1 MVKRNHKFKS
11 GEGAMYYTRK
21 AAMNKLQLNIKDFR
35 QLCILKGIYP
45 REPKHRA
52 RAQHGSREMKIL
64 YHKKDITFLLH
75 EPIVWTLRDR
85 KIFNRRIKHAAAKQ
99 NMNLRDIRLH
109 NYPQLKLDHIVKER
123 YPTFIDAIKEL
134 DDCMTLLFMFS
145 TFPATKI
152 ITRELTRMSRRLTV
166 EFMHYVIAA
175 QALRKVFISI
185 KGYYFQAEIKGE
197 TVTWI
202 VPHYFPY
209 SPHRG
214 EMVDLSIMK
223 SFGDFFTVMAGFINY
238 RLYHSINL
246 VYPPQFAHS
255 LDSDETMGNEQKF
268 VSERIAA
275 LNVELLRSD
284 GGNGDTEEPE
294 LLEWTGN
301 DEELPH
307 VSQIR
312 QEAQNV
318 NKLKTL
324 FKGLK
329 FFLNREVPREPLV
342 FIIRC
347 FGGKVSWDK
356 TMFVGATFDESDE
369 TITHQIVDRPSM
381 EKQHISRD
389 YIQPQWV
396 FDSVNQRRLL
406 PTNKYFMGAVLPPH
420 LSPFTSANAR
430 YVPPEELAAR
440 KAAEGEEEEETFEPA
455 EVNADQEH
463 ISDDEEVQ
471 DPENE
476 QEMQDYA
483 LMKAFNDERTD
494 SLNSGKKE
502 GADDATDNGKDA
514 AEKKQQQNGDA
525 ESDDEG
531 EEEEED
537 DDEEEEEDV
546 MPKKQ
551 KPVSNKPKGMAVRRG
566 TVYRENEAEKKIV
579 DKQEEALRA
588 RMVKSRHR
596 KLYSQLVEREK
607 KADKNARLLANKRA
621 RIEKQKRAEQME
633 KQKQQRKQ
641 ILA

>member
-1 MVKRNHKFKS
+1 MLLWNFKS

-21 AAMNKLQLNIKDFR
+21 GAMRKLQLNIKDFR

-45 REPKHRA
+45 REPKNRA

-99 NMNLRDIRLH
+99 NMSLRDIRLH

-145 TFPATKI
+145 TFPATKV
-152 ITRELTRMSRRLTV
+152 ITRDLTRMARRLTV

-209 SPHRG
+209 APHRG
-214 EMVDLSIMK
+214 EMIDLSIMK

-246 VYPPQFAHS
+246 VYPPQFAHT
-255 LDSDETMGNEQKF
+255 LESDDTLSSEQKF

-275 LNVELLRSD
+275 LNVDLLRSD
-284 GGNGDTEEPE
+284 GGNGEAEEPE
-294 LLEWTGN
+294 LLEWVGN
-301 DEELPH
+301 EEDLPQ
-307 VSQIR
+307 VNQIR
-312 QEAQNV
+312 QEAQSV

-329 FFLNREVPREPLV
+329 FYLNREVPREPLV

-381 EKQHISRD
+381 DKQYISRD

-406 PTNKYFMGAVLPPH
+406 PTNKYFIGAVLPPH
-420 LSPFTSANAR
+420 LSPFTSATAR
-430 YVPPEELAAR
+430 YVPPEELALR
-440 KAAEGEEEEETFEPA
+440 KAEQGEEEEDKFEPA
-455 EVNADQEH
+455 EVNDEQEEH
-463 ISDDEEVQ
+463 ISDDDEEL
-471 DPENE
+471 DPEEE
-476 QEMQDYA
+476 QQKQEFE
-483 LMKAFNDERTD
+483 LLKAFNEEQTD
-494 SLNSGKKE
+494 ALNSGKDE
-502 GADDATDNGKDA
+502 TTAEATENGKEEANGTA
-514 AEKKQQQNGDA
+514 AAVAMAGKQERKKKQSDA
-525 ESDDEG
+525 
-531 EEEEED
+531 
-537 DDEEEEEDV
+537 
-546 MPKKQ
+546 
-551 KPVSNKPKGMAVRRG
+551 PKGMAVKRG
-566 TVYRENEAEKKIV
+566 SVYKGSAGEEKKV
-579 DKQEEALRA
+579 SKEEEALRA
-588 RMVKSRHR
+588 RMVKSKHR
-596 KLYSQLVEREK
+596 KLYSKLMERQKQSDKEARILEK
-607 KADKNARLLANKRA
+607 KRT
-621 RIEKQKRAEQME
+621 RIEKQKKAEQME
-633 KQKQQRKQ
+633 KQKKQRKQ

>member
-21 AAMNKLQLNIKDFR
+21 AAMRKLQLNIKDFR
-35 QLCILKGIYP
+35 QLCILKGVYP

-52 RAQHGSREMKIL
+52 RAQHGSQEIKIL

-85 KIFNRRIKHAAAKQ
+85 KIFNRRIKHAVAKQ
-99 NMNLRDIRLH
+99 NINLRDIRLH

-134 DDCMTLLFMFS
+134 DDCMTLLFTFS

-238 RLYHSINL
+238 RLYHSVNL
-246 VYPPQFAHS
+246 VYPPQFAHT
-255 LDSDETMGNEQKF
+255 LDSEETMGDEQKF

-275 LNVELLRSD
+275 LNVDLLRSD
-284 GGNGDTEEPE
+284 GGNNGDAEETE

-301 DEELPH
+301 DEDLPH

-312 QEAQNV
+312 QEAQSV

-329 FFLNREVPREPLV
+329 FYLNREVPREPLV

-369 TITHQIVDRPSM
+369 TITHQIVDRPTM
-381 EKQHISRD
+381 DKQYISRD

-406 PTNKYFMGAVLPPH
+406 PTNKYFIGAVLPPH
-420 LSPFTSANAR
+420 LSPFTKSDAR
-430 YVPPEELAAR
+430 YVPPEELAVR
-440 KAAEGEEEEETFEPA
+440 KGDQEEEDNEKFEAA
-455 EVNADQEH
+455 EVNVDQEQ
-463 ISDDEEVQ
+463 ISDDEEVL
-471 DPENE
+471 DPEEE
-476 QEMQDYA
+476 QQQQEYA
-483 LMKAFNDERTD
+483 LMKAYNDERTD
-494 SLNSGKKE
+494 DLNSGKDE
-502 GADDATDNGKDA
+502 NDANDNEVNQGAEKSTQNGKEKPA
-514 AEKKQQQNGDA
+514 AGGDERQAQEKEQPAK
-525 ESDDEG
+525 
-531 EEEEED
+531 
-537 DDEEEEEDV
+537 
-546 MPKKQ
+546 
-551 KPVSNKPKGMAVRRG
+551 KPKGMAVKPG
-566 TVYRENEAEKKIV
+566 KVFKENEQDQRGLTKH
-579 DKQEEALRA
+579 DEALRA
-588 RMVKSRHR
+588 RMVKSKHR
-596 KLYSQLVEREK
+596 KLYSKLMERQK
-607 KADKNARLLANKRA
+607 QSDKEAHILASKRA
-621 RIEKQKRAEQME
+621 RIEKQKKAAQTE
-633 KQKQQRKQ
+633 KQKKQRKQ

>member
-1 MVKRNHKFKS
+1 MVKRNHKFKT

-21 AAMNKLQLNIKDFR
+21 AAMRKLQLNIRDFR

-45 REPKHRA
+45 REPKNRA
-52 RAQHGSREMKIL
+52 RAQKGSRELRIL

-85 KIFNRRIKHAAAKQ
+85 KIYNRRIKHAAAKH
-99 NMNLRDIRLH
+99 NVHLRDIRRH

-145 TFPATKI
+145 TFPATKV

-223 SFGDFFTVMAGFINY
+223 SFGDFFIVMAGFINF
-238 RLYHSINL
+238 RLYNSINL
-246 VYPPQFAHS
+246 VYPPQFSHT
-255 LDSDETMGNEQKF
+255 LDSDETMKNESKF
-268 VSERIAA
+268 IGERIAA
-275 LNVELLRSD
+275 LNVELVRTD
-284 GGNGDTEEPE
+284 GGNGDVEEPE

-301 DEELPH
+301 DEDLPH
-307 VSQIR
+307 MSQIR
-312 QEAQNV
+312 EDAQSLH
-318 NKLKTL
+318 KLKTL

-329 FFLNREVPREPLV
+329 FFLNREVPREPLA

-369 TITHQIVDRPSM
+369 TITHQIVDRPTID
-381 EKQHISRD
+381 KQYISRD
-389 YIQPQWV
+389 YVQPQWL

-406 PTNKYFMGAVLPPH
+406 PTNKYFIGAVLPPH
-420 LSPFTSANAR
+420 LSPFTSSSTTQ
-430 YVPPEELAAR
+430 YVPPEELALR
-440 KAAEGEEEEETFEPA
+440 KGEEEDEKFEKA
-455 EVNADQEH
+455 EVNEEGDKEQ
-463 ISDDEEVQ
+463 ISDDEEEL
-471 DPENE
+471 DPEEE
-476 QEMQDYA
+476 QQQQEYA
-483 LMKAFNDERTD
+483 LLKAFNDERTD
-494 SLNSGKKE
+494 DLNSGADAADE
-502 GADDATDNGKDA
+502 QQQEDDAKP
-514 AEKKQQQNGDA
+514 AET
-525 ESDDEG
+525 ST
-531 EEEEED
+531 
-537 DDEEEEEDV
+537 
-546 MPKKQ
+546 
-551 KPVSNKPKGMAVRRG
+551 NKPKGMAVKQG
-566 TVYRENEAEKKIV
+566 KVYKEDAQEMRNIT
-579 DKQEEALRA
+579 KQEEALRA

-596 KLYSQLVEREK
+596 KLYSKLMEK
-607 KADKNARLLANKRA
+607 KKASEKEANALANKRD
-621 RIEKQKRAEQME
+621 RFEKEKKVQQLK
-633 KQKQQRKQ
+633 KQKQQRKK
-641 ILA
+641 ILS

>member
-21 AAMNKLQLNIKDFR
+21 AAMNKLQLNIRDFR
-35 QLCILKGIYP
+35 QLCILKGVYP

-123 YPTFIDAIKEL
+123 YPSFIDAIKEL
-134 DDCMTLLFMFS
+134 DDCMTLLFTFS

-166 EFMHYVIAA
+166 EFMHYIIAA

-202 VPHYFPY
+202 VPHCLPY
-209 SPHRG
+209 SPHHG
-214 EMVDLSIMK
+214 ELVDLTIMK

-246 VYPPQFAHS
+246 IYPPQFSHS
-255 LDSDETMGNEQKF
+255 LDSDDTMENEHKF
-268 VSERIAA
+268 ISERVAT
-275 LNVELLRSD
+275 LNDELLRTD
-284 GGNGDTEEPE
+284 GGNGDAEETE

-301 DEELPH
+301 DEDLPH
-307 VSQIR
+307 VTQIR
-312 QEAQNV
+312 EEAQSL

-329 FFLNREVPREPLV
+329 FFLNREVPREPLT

-347 FGGKVSWDK
+347 FGGKVSWDS
-356 TMFVGATFDESDE
+356 TMFVGSTFEESDE

-381 EKQHISRD
+381 DKQHISRD
-389 YIQPQWV
+389 YVQPQWV

-406 PTNKYFMGAVLPPH
+406 PTNKYFIGAVLPPH
-420 LSPFTSANAR
+420 LSPFTSGKTR
-430 YVPPEELAAR
+430 YVPPEELAMR
-440 KAAEGEEEEETFEPA
+440 KGEQGEEDDEMFEPA
-455 EVNADQEH
+455 ETNDDQEH
-463 ISDDEEVQ
+463 ISDDEEVL
-471 DPENE
+471 DPEEE
-476 QEMQDYA
+476 QQQQEYA
-483 LMKAFNDERTD
+483 LMKAYNDERTD
-494 SLNSGKKE
+494 EFNSGK
-502 GADDATDNGKDA
+502 DDENGTNEQETSEEKQKQNVQEKLA
-514 AEKKQQQNGDA
+514 QIKQRAELAKQQA
-525 ESDDEG
+525 
-531 EEEEED
+531 
-537 DDEEEEEDV
+537 
-546 MPKKQ
+546 KK
-551 KPVSNKPKGMAVRRG
+551 SKGMAVRPG
-566 TVYRENEAEKKIV
+566 KVYKEHEQEQRSLTKNEES
-579 DKQEEALRA
+579 LRA
-588 RMVKSRHR
+588 RMVKSKHR
-596 KLYSQLVEREK
+596 KLYSKMIGRQKQL
-607 KADKNARLLANKRA
+607 DKEVNLLAEKRA
-621 RIEKQKRAEQME
+621 RIDEQKKAEHTDKQK
-633 KQKQQRKQ
+633 KQRKQ
-641 ILA
+641 ILS

>member
-1 MVKRNHKFKS
+1 MVKRNHKFKT

-21 AAMNKLQLNIKDFR
+21 AAMRKLQLGIKDFR

-45 REPKHRA
+45 REPKNRA
-52 RAQHGSREMKIL
+52 RAQKGSRELKIL

-85 KIFNRRIKHAAAKQ
+85 KIFNRRIKHAAAKK
-99 NMNLRDIRLH
+99 NVHLRDIRLY

-145 TFPATKI
+145 TFPATKV
-152 ITRELTRMSRRLTV
+152 ITRELTHMSRRLTV

-223 SFGDFFTVMAGFINY
+223 SFGDFFIVMAGFINY
-238 RLYHSINL
+238 RLYNSINL
-246 VYPPQFAHS
+246 VYPPQFSYA
-255 LDSDETMGNEQKF
+255 LDSEETMKNETRF
-268 VSERIAA
+268 IGERIAA
-275 LNVELLRSD
+275 LNVELARTD
-284 GGNGDTEEPE
+284 GGNGEVEEPE

-301 DEELPH
+301 DEDLPH
-307 VSQIR
+307 MTQIR
-312 QEAQNV
+312 EEAQNLH
-318 NKLKTL
+318 KLKTL

-381 EKQHISRD
+381 EQQYISRD
-389 YIQPQWV
+389 YVQPQWL

-406 PTNKYFMGAVLPPH
+406 PTNKYFIGAVLPPH
-420 LSPFTSANAR
+420 LSPFTSGNAQ
-430 YVPPEELAAR
+430 YVPPEELALR
-440 KAAEGEEEEETFEPA
+440 KGDEEDEKFETALVNEG
-455 EVNADQEH
+455 ADQEH
-463 ISDDEEVQ
+463 ISDDEAVL
-471 DPENE
+471 DPEEE
-476 QEMQDYA
+476 QQQQDYA
-483 LMKAFNDERTD
+483 LLKAFNDERTD
-494 SLNSGKKE
+494 DLNSG
-502 GADDATDNGKDA
+502 ADVNDEQNPDSDR
-514 AEKKQQQNGDA
+514 QQQQSKKKDPADKQNKTA
-525 ESDDEG
+525 ESG
-531 EEEEED
+531 N
-537 DDEEEEEDV
+537 
-546 MPKKQ
+546 KK
-551 KPVSNKPKGMAVRRG
+551 KPKGMAVKQG
-566 TVYRENEAEKKIV
+566 TVYKEDEQEKRNIT
-579 DKQEEALRA
+579 KQETALRA

-596 KLYSQLVEREK
+596 KLYSILMEK
-607 KADKNARLLANKRA
+607 KKTAEKEANALAEKRN
-621 RIEKQKRAEQME
+621 RIEKQKIVQQSQKE
-633 KQKQQRKQ
+633 KQQRKK
-641 ILA
+641 ILS

>member
-11 GEGAMYYTRK
+11 GEGAMYYTRR
-21 AAMNKLQLNIKDFR
+21 AAMRKLQLKIQDFR

-45 REPKHRA
+45 REPKNRA
-52 RAQHGSREMKIL
+52 RAQHGSQELRIL

-185 KGYYFQAEIKGE
+185 KGYYFQAEIKGQ

-209 SPHRG
+209 APHRG

-223 SFGDFFTVMAGFINY
+223 SFGDFFIVMAGFINY
-238 RLYHSINL
+238 RLYHSVNL
-246 VYPPQFAHS
+246 VYPPQFS
-255 LDSDETMGNEQKF
+255 QTLDSEHTMVNEQKF

-275 LNVELLRSD
+275 LNVDLLRSD
-284 GGNGDTEEPE
+284 GGGSGEPEEPE

-301 DEELPH
+301 DEDLPH
-307 VSQIR
+307 VNQIR
-312 QEAQNV
+312 QEAQSV

-356 TMFVGATFDESDE
+356 TMFAGATFDESDE
-369 TITHQIVDRPSM
+369 SITHQIVDRPSM
-381 EKQHISRD
+381 EKQYISRD
-389 YIQPQWV
+389 YVQPQWL

-406 PTNKYFMGAVLPPH
+406 PTNKYFIGAVLPPH
-420 LSPFTSANAR
+420 LSPFTSSKTQ
-430 YVPPEELAAR
+430 YVPPEELALRNVTQAD
-440 KAAEGEEEEETFEPA
+440 EEANEKFEPA
-455 EVNADQEH
+455 EVNDEQEH
-463 ISDDEEVQ
+463 ISDDEEVL
-471 DPENE
+471 DPEEE
-476 QEMQDYA
+476 QEKQDYA
-483 LMKAFNDERTD
+483 LLKAYNDERTD
-494 SLNSGKKE
+494 QLNSGKEEGDSAPNGTEAPEQTEQNGRKE
-502 GADDATDNGKDA
+502 KQPAA
-514 AEKKQQQNGDA
+514 AEGG
-525 ESDDEG
+525 G
-531 EEEEED
+531 E
-537 DDEEEEEDV
+537 
-546 MPKKQ
+546 Q
-551 KPVSNKPKGMAVRRG
+551 RAQKPKGMKVRPG
-566 TVYRENEAEKKIV
+566 KVFKENADEQQKLTKH
-579 DKQEEALRA
+579 EEALRA
-588 RMVKSRHR
+588 RMVKSKHR
-596 KLYSQLVEREK
+596 KLYSLMMESKKKSEK
-607 KADKNARLLANKRA
+607 EAKFLADKRA
-621 RIEKQKRAEQME
+621 RIEKQKKAEQVE
-633 KQKQQRKQ
+633 KQKKQRKQ

>member
-1 MVKRNHKFKS
+1 
-11 GEGAMYYTRK
+11 MYYTRK
-21 AAMNKLQLNIKDFR
+21 TAMNKLQLSIRDFR

-52 RAQHGSREMKIL
+52 RAQHGSRELKIL

-85 KIFNRRIKHAAAKQ
+85 KIYNRRIRHAAAKK
-99 NMNLRDIRLH
+99 NIHLRDIRLA

-175 QALRKVFISI
+175 QALRKVFVSI

-209 SPHRG
+209 APHRG
-214 EMVDLSIMK
+214 EMIDLSIMK
-223 SFGDFFTVMAGFINY
+223 SFGDFFTVMAGFINF
-238 RLYHSINL
+238 RLYNSVNL
-246 VYPPQFAHS
+246 AYPPQFAQS
-255 LDSDETMGNEQKF
+255 FDSDETMANEQRF
-268 VSERIAA
+268 LDDRIQA

-284 GGNGDTEEPE
+284 GGNGEVEEPE
-294 LLEWTGN
+294 LLEFAGN

-312 QEAQNV
+312 EEAQSL

-347 FGGKVSWDK
+347 FGGKVSWDR
-356 TMFVGATFDESDE
+356 TMSVGASFDEGDE
-369 TITHQIVDRPSM
+369 TITHQVVDRPSM
-381 EKQHISRD
+381 EKQYISRD

-406 PTNKYFMGAVLPPH
+406 PTNKYFIGAVLPPH
-420 LSPFTSANAR
+420 LSPFTQANES
-430 YVPPEELAAR
+430 YVPPEELAMR
-440 KAAEGEEEEETFEPA
+440 RGEDENNEFEQA
-455 EVNADQEH
+455 ISGADGDEEH
-463 ISDDEEVQ
+463 ISDDEEVL
-471 DPENE
+471 DPEEE
-476 QEMQDYA
+476 QQKQDYA
-483 LMKAFNDERTD
+483 LLKAFDAERTD
-494 SLNSGKKE
+494 ELESGNNEDENETNDQDKKQAQENGKK
-502 GADDATDNGKDA
+502 
-514 AEKKQQQNGDA
+514 QNETID
-525 ESDDEG
+525 
-531 EEEEED
+531 
-537 DDEEEEEDV
+537 
-546 MPKKQ
+546 KKQ
-551 KPVSNKPKGMAVRRG
+551 KANQSANGKPKSKVKRG
-566 TVYRENEAEKKIV
+566 TTFKENE
-579 DKQEEALRA
+579 EEQRLVNKNEAALRA
-588 RMVKSRHR
+588 RMVKPKHR
-596 KLYSQLVEREK
+596 KLYSKMMESK
-607 KADKNARLLANKRA
+607 KASDKEANLLAKKRA
-621 RIEKQKRAEQME
+621 QIDKQKKTEQVQ
-633 KQKQQRKQ
+633 KQKQQRKN
-641 ILA
+641 ILG